1 MESNTRTDDTEYIS
15 ALASIIT
22 AFECSWCESCS
33 RGLDAHTIVNVNG
46 MPFVYCEYEPYEY
59 EPYEKEE

>member
-1 MESNTRTDDTEYIS
+1 MNERSEDKEYIS
-15 ALASIIT
+15 ALHSIIT

-46 MPFVYCEYEPYEY
+46 MPFAYCEHEPYEY
-59 EPYEKEE
+59 DEVKA

>member
-1 MESNTRTDDTEYIS
+1 MELKIRTDDTEYIS
-15 ALASIIT
+15 ALAGIIT
-22 AFECSWCESCS
+22 AFECSWCESCG

-46 MPFVYCEYEPYEY
+46 MPFAYCEY